1 MLKTFMFMREDKT
14 KSISKIWVTVLPPF
28 PLSNKPKTVI
38 SISDSTKRLNFSML
52 KNKRNSKL
60 MNHIEKEF

>member
-14 KSISKIWVTVLPPF
+14 KSISKIWVTVLSPS

-38 SISDSTKRLNFSML
+38 SISDSTKRLNFL
-52 KNKRNSKL
+52 TPKNKKNSKS
-60 MNHIEKEF
+60 MNHTEKEF